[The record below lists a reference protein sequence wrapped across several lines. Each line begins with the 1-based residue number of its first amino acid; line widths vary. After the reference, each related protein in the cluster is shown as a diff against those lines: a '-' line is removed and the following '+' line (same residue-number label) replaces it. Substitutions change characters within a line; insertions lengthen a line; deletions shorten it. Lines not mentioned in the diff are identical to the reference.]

1 MTPILII
8 ASILV
13 AVVLLTSYICF
24 HITFYVTKAQKAC
37 TEEYPIPAGKA
48 YEPWRDK
55 MIDWIKETRALPC
68 REFFTRSFDGLMLHG
83 KFYEYAPGAPIEI
96 MIHGYRG
103 NAERDL
109 CGGVQRCF
117 ALGHSA
123 LVIDQRGSGK
133 SQGNVITFGI
143 REHQDCLKWI
153 ELLVE
158 VFGPDVK
165 IILTGISMGASTV
178 LMAAGQQLPKNVI
191 GVLAD
196 CGYTTAKE
204 IIKIVIRKLKLPANL
219 AYPFV
224 KLGAFLYGGF
234 RLEKDSAISAMSR
247 CKIPVI
253 FYHGE
258 SDDFVPC
265 YMSQENYNAC
275 TSKKQLVTIP
285 NAGHGLCYLVDPE
298 QYLSTLK
305 RFFPEETLTAPNS
318 NA

>member
-1 MTPILII
+1 MLILTIG
-8 ASILV
+8 ILLLFT
-13 AVVLLTSYICF
+13 VLLLAYICF
-24 HITFYVTKAQKAC
+24 RITFYVTKAQR
-37 TEEYPIPAGKA
+37 TIFDEHPTPVGKI
-48 YEPWRDK
+48 YEPWRET
-55 MIDWIKETRALPC
+55 MVQWMQETRTLPC
-68 REFFTRSFDGLMLHG
+68 QEYRIKSRDGLTLYG
-83 KFYEYAPGAPIEI
+83 KFYEYAPGATIEL
-96 MIHGYRG
+96 MFHGYRG

-123 LVIDQRGSGK
+123 FLVDQRGSGK

-143 REHQDCLKWI
+143 REHQDCLKWVDFLI
-153 ELLVE
+153 NT
-158 VFGPDVK
+158 FGSDTK

-178 LMAAGQQLPKNVI
+178 LMAGGQNLPKNVI
-191 GVLAD
+191 GILAD
-196 CGYTTAKE
+196 CGYTNAKE
-204 IIKIVIRKLKLPANL
+204 IIKIVIRKLKLPATL
-219 AYPFV
+219 AYPLV

-234 RLEKDSAISAMSR
+234 HLEKDSARSAMAR

-258 SDDFVPC
+258 SDNFVPC

-275 TSKKQLVTIP
+275 TSRKQLVTIP

-298 QYLSTLK
+298 KYLSTLS
-305 RFFPEETLTAPNS
+305 RFFDEETLAMPNS

>member
-1 MTPILII
+1 MTSIIII
-8 ASILV
+8 AIILV
-13 AVVLLTSYICF
+13 AVVLITAYVCF
-24 HITFYVTKAQKAC
+24 RITFYVTKKQKTR
-37 TEEYPIPAGKA
+37 TEEYPIPKGKV
-48 YEPWRDK
+48 YEPWREK
-55 MIDWIKETRALPC
+55 MIDWIKETRSLPC
-68 REFFTRSFDGLMLHG
+68 REFTIQSFDGLTLHG
-83 KFYEYAPGAPIEI
+83 KFYEYTPGATIEL

-143 REHQDCLKWI
+143 REHRDCLKWI
-153 ELLVE
+153 ELLIE
-158 VFGPDVK
+158 TFGPDTK

-178 LMAAGQQLPKNVI
+178 LMAAGQSLPKNVI

-196 CGYTTAKE
+196 CGYTSAKE
-204 IIKIVIRKLKLPANL
+204 IITLVIRMQKLPPKL

-224 KLGAFLYGGF
+224 KLGALLYGGF
-234 RLEKDSAISAMSR
+234 RLEKDSAVSAMTR

-265 YMSQENYNAC
+265 YMSQQNYDAC

-285 NAGHGLCYLVDPE
+285 DAGHGLCYLVNPE
-298 QYLSTLK
+298 RYLSTLQS
-305 RFFPEETLTAPNS
+305 FFAEESLTLPNS

>member
-1 MTPILII
+1 MTSIIII
-8 ASILV
+8 AIILV
-13 AVVLLTSYICF
+13 AVVLITAYVCF
-24 HITFYVTKAQKAC
+24 RITFYVTKKQKTR
-37 TEEYPIPAGKA
+37 TEEYPIPKGKV
-48 YEPWRDK
+48 YEPWREK
-55 MIDWIKETRALPC
+55 MIDWIKETRSLPC
-68 REFFTRSFDGLMLHG
+68 REFTIQSFDGLTLHG
-83 KFYEYAPGAPIEI
+83 KFYEYTPGATIEL

-133 SQGNVITFGI
+133 SQGNVMTFGI
-143 REHQDCLKWI
+143 REHRDCLKWI
-153 ELLVE
+153 ELLIE
-158 VFGPDVK
+158 TFGPDTK

-178 LMAAGQQLPKNVI
+178 LMAAGQSLPKNVI

-196 CGYTTAKE
+196 CGYTSAKE
-204 IIKIVIRKLKLPANL
+204 IITLVIRMLKLPPKL

-224 KLGAFLYGGF
+224 KLGALLYGGF
-234 RLEKDSAISAMSR
+234 RLEKDSAVSAMTR

-265 YMSQENYNAC
+265 YMSQQNYDAC

-285 NAGHGLCYLVDPE
+285 DAGHGLCYLVNPDR
-298 QYLSTLK
+298 YLSTLK
-305 RFFPEETLTAPNS
+305 SFFAEESLTLPNS

>member
-1 MTPILII
+1 MMPIII
-8 ASILV
+8 ITVILV
-13 AVVLLTSYICF
+13 TVVFITAYVCF
-24 HITFYVTKAQKAC
+24 RITFYVTKAQKAR
-37 TEEYPIPAGKA
+37 TEEYPIPNGKI
-48 YEPWRDK
+48 YKPWREK

-68 REFFTRSFDGLMLHG
+68 QEYAIKSFDGLTLYG
-83 KFYEYAPGAPIEI
+83 KFYEYAPGATIEL

-153 ELLVE
+153 ELLIDT
-158 VFGPDVK
+158 FGPDVK

-178 LMAAGQQLPKNVI
+178 LMAAGQPLPKNVI

-196 CGYTTAKE
+196 CGYTSAKE
-204 IIKIVIRKLKLPANL
+204 IIKLVIRMLKLPPNL

-234 RLEKDSAISAMSR
+234 RLEKDSAVSAMTR

-258 SDDFVPC
+258 SDNFVPC
-265 YMSQENYNAC
+265 YMSQKNYDAC
-275 TSKKQLVTIP
+275 ASKKQLVTIP
-285 NAGHGLCYLVDPE
+285 DAGHGLCYLVDPE
-298 QYLSTLK
+298 KYLSSLK
-305 RFFPEETLTAPNS
+305 DFFAEESTAVPAS

>member
-1 MTPILII
+1 MTSIIII
-8 ASILV
+8 AIILV
-13 AVVLLTSYICF
+13 AVVLITAYVCF
-24 HITFYVTKAQKAC
+24 RITFYVTKKQKTR
-37 TEEYPIPAGKA
+37 TEEYPIPKGKV
-48 YEPWRDK
+48 YEPWREK
-55 MIDWIKETRALPC
+55 MIDWIKETRSLPC
-68 REFFTRSFDGLMLHG
+68 REFTIQSFDGLTLHG
-83 KFYEYAPGAPIEI
+83 KFYEYTPGATIEL

-143 REHQDCLKWI
+143 REHRDCLKWI
-153 ELLVE
+153 ELLIE
-158 VFGPDVK
+158 TFGPDTK

-178 LMAAGQQLPKNVI
+178 LMAAGQSLPKNVI

-196 CGYTTAKE
+196 CGYTSAKE
-204 IIKIVIRKLKLPANL
+204 IITLVIRMLKLPPKL

-224 KLGAFLYGGF
+224 KLGALLYGGF
-234 RLEKDSAISAMSR
+234 RLEKDSAVSAMTR

-265 YMSQENYNAC
+265 YMSQQNYDAC

-285 NAGHGLCYLVDPE
+285 DAGHGLCYLVNPDR
-298 QYLSTLK
+298 YLSTLK
-305 RFFPEETLTAPNS
+305 SFFAEESLTLPNS

>member
-1 MTPILII
+1 MTSIIII
-8 ASILV
+8 AIILV
-13 AVVLLTSYICF
+13 AVVLITAYVCF
-24 HITFYVTKAQKAC
+24 RITFYVTKKQKTR
-37 TEEYPIPAGKA
+37 TEEYPIPKGKV
-48 YEPWRDK
+48 YEPWREK
-55 MIDWIKETRALPC
+55 MIDWIKETRSLPC
-68 REFFTRSFDGLMLHG
+68 REFTIQSFDGLTLHG
-83 KFYEYAPGAPIEI
+83 KFYEYTPGATIEL

-143 REHQDCLKWI
+143 REHRDCLKWI
-153 ELLVE
+153 ELLIE
-158 VFGPDVK
+158 TFGPDTK

-178 LMAAGQQLPKNVI
+178 LMSAGQSLPKNVI

-196 CGYTTAKE
+196 CGYTSAKE
-204 IIKIVIRKLKLPANL
+204 IITLVIRMLKLPPKL

-224 KLGAFLYGGF
+224 KLGALLYGGF
-234 RLEKDSAISAMSR
+234 RLEKDSAVSAMTR

-265 YMSQENYNAC
+265 YMSQQNYDAC

-285 NAGHGLCYLVDPE
+285 DAGHGLCYLVNPE
-298 QYLSTLK
+298 RYLSTLQS
-305 RFFPEETLTAPNS
+305 FFAEESLTLPNS

>member
-1 MTPILII
+1 MTSIIII
-8 ASILV
+8 AIILV
-13 AVVLLTSYICF
+13 AVVLITAYVCF
-24 HITFYVTKAQKAC
+24 RITFYVTKKQKTR
-37 TEEYPIPAGKA
+37 TEEYPIPKGKV
-48 YEPWRDK
+48 YEPWREK
-55 MIDWIKETRALPC
+55 MIDWIKETRSLPC
-68 REFFTRSFDGLMLHG
+68 REFTIQSFDGLTLHG
-83 KFYEYAPGAPIEI
+83 KFYEYTPGATIEL

-143 REHQDCLKWI
+143 REHRDCLKWI
-153 ELLVE
+153 ELLIE
-158 VFGPDVK
+158 TFGPDTK

-178 LMAAGQQLPKNVI
+178 LMSAGQSLPKNVI

-196 CGYTTAKE
+196 CGYTSAKE
-204 IIKIVIRKLKLPANL
+204 IITLVIRMLKLPPKL

-224 KLGAFLYGGF
+224 KLGALLYGGF
-234 RLEKDSAISAMSR
+234 RLEKDSAVSAMTR
-247 CKIPVI
+247 CKNPVI
-253 FYHGE
+253 FFHGE

-265 YMSQENYNAC
+265 YMSQQNYDAC

-285 NAGHGLCYLVDPE
+285 DAGHGLCYLVNPE
-298 QYLSTLK
+298 RYLSTLQS
-305 RFFPEETLTAPNS
+305 FFAEESLTLPNS

>member
-1 MTPILII
+1 MTLFLII
-8 ASILV
+8 IAILV
-13 AVVLLTSYICF
+13 AIVLLIAYICF
-24 HITFYVTKAQKAC
+24 RITFFVTKKQRARFDDC
-37 TEEYPIPAGKA
+37 PVPSGKT
-48 YEPWRDK
+48 YEPWREK
-55 MIDWIKETRALPC
+55 MIDWIQETRTLPC
-68 REFFTRSFDGLMLHG
+68 QEFTIQSFDGLTLHG
-83 KFYEYAPGAPIEI
+83 KFYEYEAGAPIEL

-123 LVIDQRGSGK
+123 FVIDQRGSGK

-143 REHQDCLKWI
+143 REHQDCIKWVDFLI
-153 ELLVE
+153 STL
-158 VFGPDVK
+158 GPDIK

-178 LMAAGQQLPKNVI
+178 LMAAGQPLPKNVI

-196 CGYTTAKE
+196 CGYTSAKE
-204 IIKIVIRKLKLPANL
+204 IIKIVIRMLKLPASL

-224 KLGAFLYGGF
+224 KLGALLYGGF
-234 RLEKDSAISAMSR
+234 RLEKDSAVSAMTR
-247 CKIPVI
+247 CQIPTI

-258 SDDFVPC
+258 ADDFVPC
-265 YMSQENYNAC
+265 YMSQQNYDAC
-275 TSKKQLVTIP
+275 TSRKQLVTIP
-285 NAGHGLCYLVDPE
+285 NAGHGLCYLVAPD

-305 RFFPEETLTAPNS
+305 EFFAEKSIAAPSS

>member
-1 MTPILII
+1 MTSIIII
-8 ASILV
+8 AIILV
-13 AVVLLTSYICF
+13 AVVLITAYVCF
-24 HITFYVTKAQKAC
+24 RITFYVTKKQKTR
-37 TEEYPIPAGKA
+37 TEEYPIPKGKV
-48 YEPWRDK
+48 YEPWREK
-55 MIDWIKETRALPC
+55 MIDWIKETRSLPC
-68 REFFTRSFDGLMLHG
+68 REFTIQSFDGLTLHG
-83 KFYEYAPGAPIEI
+83 KFYEYTPGATIEL

-143 REHQDCLKWI
+143 REHRDCLKWI
-153 ELLVE
+153 ELLIE
-158 VFGPDVK
+158 TFGPDTK

-178 LMAAGQQLPKNVI
+178 LMAAGQSLPKNVI

-196 CGYTTAKE
+196 CGYTSAKE
-204 IIKIVIRKLKLPANL
+204 IITLVIRMLKLPPKL

-224 KLGAFLYGGF
+224 KLGALLYGGF
-234 RLEKDSAISAMSR
+234 RLEKDSAVSAMTR
-247 CKIPVI
+247 CKNPVI
-253 FYHGE
+253 FFHGE

-265 YMSQENYNAC
+265 YMSQQNYDAC

-285 NAGHGLCYLVDPE
+285 DAGHGLCYLVNPE
-298 QYLSTLK
+298 RYLSALQSFFAEESLTL
-305 RFFPEETLTAPNS
+305 PNS

>member
-1 MTPILII
+1 MTSIIII
-8 ASILV
+8 AIILV
-13 AVVLLTSYICF
+13 AVVLITAYVCF
-24 HITFYVTKAQKAC
+24 RITFYVTKKQKTR
-37 TEEYPIPAGKA
+37 TEEYPIPKGKV
-48 YEPWRDK
+48 YEPWREK
-55 MIDWIKETRALPC
+55 MIDWIKETRSLPC
-68 REFFTRSFDGLMLHG
+68 REFTIQSFDGLTLHG
-83 KFYEYAPGAPIEI
+83 KFYEYKPGATIEL

-143 REHQDCLKWI
+143 REHRDCLKWI
-153 ELLVE
+153 ELLIE
-158 VFGPDVK
+158 TFGPDTK

-178 LMAAGQQLPKNVI
+178 LMAAGQSLPKNVI

-196 CGYTTAKE
+196 CGYTSAKE
-204 IIKIVIRKLKLPANL
+204 IITLVIRMLKLPPKL

-224 KLGAFLYGGF
+224 KLGALLYGGF
-234 RLEKDSAISAMSR
+234 RLEKDSAVSAMTR

-265 YMSQENYNAC
+265 YMSQQNYDAC

-285 NAGHGLCYLVDPE
+285 DAGHGLCYLVNPE
-298 QYLSTLK
+298 RYLSTLQS
-305 RFFPEETLTAPNS
+305 FFAEESLTLPNS